1 MHADDLLHIGPYVFH
16 SRLFLGTGKYPDA
29 STERAAIAA
38 SEAEVLTFAL
48 RRLPLAQ
55 QGVESVNASSILE
68 HIDRSRHRLLP
79 NTAGARTAEE
89 AVRLARLAR
98 SSGLTDMIKV
108 EIVSDDALLWP
119 EPLETLK
126 ATEILVREGMIVLA
140 YTSDDVAL
148 AKRLEEAG
156 AHAVMPGAAPIG
168 SGLGILNPYTIQWIK
183 ARLKVPVI
191 VDAGLGSAHD
201 AALAMELGADAVLV
215 NTAVAE
221 ARHPVMMASAMKD
234 AVRAGRM
241 SYLAGRMPRREK
253 GVPSSPTTHM
263 IQSS

>member
-1 MHADDLLHIGPYVFH
+1 MYDDDLLHIGPYIFR
-16 SRLFLGTGKYPDA
+16 SRLFLGTGKYPDE
-29 STERAAIAA
+29 STERAAIEA
-38 SEAEVLTFAL
+38 SGAEVLTFAL
-48 RRLPLAQ
+48 RRLPLADL
-55 QGVESVNASSILE
+55 GIESANASSILA
-68 HIDRSRHRLLP
+68 HIDRTRHRLLP

-108 EIVSDDALLWP
+108 EIVSDDELLWP

-148 AKRLEEAG
+148 AKRLEEVG

-168 SGLGILNPYTIQWIK
+168 SGLGILNPYTIRWIK

-191 VDAGLGSAHD
+191 VDAGLGSAAD

-221 ARHPVMMASAMKD
+221 ARDPVMMAAAMKD
-234 AVRAGRM
+234 AVHAGHT

-253 GVPSSPTTHM
+253 AQSSSPTTNM
-263 IQSS
+263 IK